1 VVVTR
6 NVKLYK
12 NLNAPI
18 KKGDKVGTIQLV
30 KEGKV
35 VLESEL
41 VAKNDVKEATW
52 WTLYKRSFG
61 MFTKA
66 GK

>member
-1 VVVTR
+1 
-6 NVKLYK
+6 
-12 NLNAPI
+12 
-18 KKGDKVGTIQLV
+18 
-30 KEGKV
+30 

-41 VAKNDVKEATW
+41 VAKNNVKEATW